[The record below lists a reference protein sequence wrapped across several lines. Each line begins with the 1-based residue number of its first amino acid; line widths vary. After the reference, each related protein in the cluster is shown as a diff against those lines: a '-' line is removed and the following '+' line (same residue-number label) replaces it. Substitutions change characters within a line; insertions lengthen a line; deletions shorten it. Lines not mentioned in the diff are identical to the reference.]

1 MLARSVGAEIRHG
14 THVAIRII
22 HDPARR
28 MKRAPVR
35 TLLRLALVAGLL
47 VSATGCTTLQTPTQ
61 PWTTAHE
68 FYENPYRYS
77 RDTIIE
83 ATVAELLSNENLFD
97 GRRIGLT
104 GIAIYE
110 GHGEDGYWGFQL
122 RDRSAIGIRCYEENY
137 QGESW
142 VLVRKL
148 IAVAAEKQGLVRAV
162 GQFRRGK
169 GLELDYI
176 EYSSLRRDT
185 DHLPDRKPRWMPF

>member
-1 MLARSVGAEIRHG
+1 MKAA
-14 THVAIRII
+14 HVS
-22 HDPARR
+22 
-28 MKRAPVR
+28 
-35 TLLRLALVAGLL
+35 TLLRLALAAGLL
-47 VSATGCTTLQTPTQ
+47 VGAAGCTTLQPPTQ

-83 ATVAELLSNENLFD
+83 ATIAELLSNENLFD

-104 GIAIYE
+104 GVAIYE

-122 RDRSAIGIRCYEENY
+122 RDRSTLGIRCYEETY
-137 QGESW
+137 QGKSW

-148 IAVAAEKQGLVRAV
+148 VSVAAEKKGLVRAV

-185 DHLPDRKPRWMPF
+185 DHLPDGKSRWMPF

>member
-97 GRRIGLT
+97 GRRIGARYCAGGAT
-104 GIAIYE
+104 RANGTSAAPGAATHAAEPDAADADAEAE
-110 GHGEDGYWGFQL
+110 GHS
-122 RDRSAIGIRCYEENY
+122 RRS
-137 QGESW
+137 
-142 VLVRKL
+142 
-148 IAVAAEKQGLVRAV
+148 
-162 GQFRRGK
+162 RRPCP
-169 GLELDYI
+169 
-176 EYSSLRRDT
+176 SLSACRER
-185 DHLPDRKPRWMPF
+185 